1 MSAVN
6 EIIYKNYVP
15 QDFNEYFLILVRNC
29 YHLLQSIVSDETNIN
44 DLDES
49 YLSKIT
55 EFLRLFVSIHLARC
69 EQNPQF
75 PLLEFLAL
83 IFKYTFRHKE
93 LRGFVSCLE
102 VWTGLVDYVSGSVE
116 NRKEAGEEVLK
127 KYQEALL
134 TLVVEI
140 IKKSQFRLNR
150 SELNT
155 LDNTSVGEEGM
166 TEWGQFLFQ
175 VLELTMK
182 VAELLPEQ
190 VLGVIDQGWRE
201 ASRSYLELDQL
212 VMEREGTRVINL
224 NSEEEVEKVVC
235 ILRDL
240 SSFLQLIG
248 RLSDVFIGEHFRQRL
263 KPGLEYVKQL
273 LALVSFGSKNKLW
286 TVNLSFKSKHSLQ
299 EVLVRCHA
307 ETIAALKTWCH
318 WLAALHSESL
328 QVSCQ
333 AVTAVTAAII
343 QYIYSRTAPTP
354 GSPRTSPAP

>member
-1 MSAVN
+1 MNAIN

-15 QDFNEYFLILVRNC
+15 VDFTDYLVIMFRSC
-29 YHLLQSIVSDETNIN
+29 HDLLQSLLSEHNKAE
-44 DLDES
+44 LDEI
-49 YLSKIT
+49 YLEKIT
-55 EFLRLFVSIHLARC
+55 DFLRLFVSLHISRISRC
-69 EQNPQF
+69 QQNDQF
-75 PLLEFLAL
+75 ALLEFLAL

-116 NRKEAGEEVLK
+116 NRKKAGEEVLK

-286 TVNLSFKSKHSLQ
+286 TVNLSFKSKHNLQ
-299 EVLVRCHA
+299 EGLVRCHA

-333 AVTAVTAAII
+333 TVKLS
-343 QYIYSRTAPTP
+343 QL
-354 GSPRTSPAP
+354 